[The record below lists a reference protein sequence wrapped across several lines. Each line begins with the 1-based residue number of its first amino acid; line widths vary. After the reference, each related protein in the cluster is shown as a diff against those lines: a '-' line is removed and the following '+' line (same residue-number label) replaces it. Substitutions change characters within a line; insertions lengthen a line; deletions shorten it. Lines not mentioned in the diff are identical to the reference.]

1 MKTFDLPI
9 IAFFKYIFDPTI
21 TWGVLLLAIWL
32 YGETFTSHYL
42 VLVIIIFFISSYV
55 YDHTSLYRNWR
66 RGNLLAYVRDT
77 LIGWLFIIAILGFLG
92 HATQFSQHFSR
103 QVIVMWMTITPMA
116 LILSHLIVK
125 AIVSIERGRGRQRSS
140 IIIGGNALSLKLL
153 STLDEQPLLC
163 IVNQGYF
170 DDRRQPRVSG
180 DFGIYL
186 GETSAIVPYI
196 QRNRIDIIFI
206 SLPMTSQ
213 PRIQRI
219 VEELADTTISIYFLP
234 DMYIFDLLQAQVDYV
249 ADMPIV
255 SLGESPYAGIG
266 GVIKIASDY
275 LFATVILI
283 LLSPLMLCIAL
294 AVKLSSPGPV
304 IFKQRRY
311 GHNGEEIMVY
321 KFRSMTVTENGEHI
335 KQATRNDQR
344 VTKVGAFLRR
354 TSLDEL
360 PQFINVLQGRMS
372 VVGPRPHAV
381 AHNEMYRKLIRGY
394 MMRHKTKPGITGWA
408 QVNGWR
414 GETDVLEKMQKRV
427 EHDLYYLNNWSL
439 WLDIW
444 IIIRTVWAVLD
455 RKNAY

>member
-1 MKTFDLPI
+1 MKTFDLPV
-9 IAFFKYIFDPTI
+9 IAFFKYILDPTI

-32 YGETFTSHYL
+32 FGETFTSHYL
-42 VLVIIIFFISSYV
+42 VLIIIIFFISSYV
-55 YDHTSLYRNWR
+55 YEHTSLYKNWR
-66 RGNLLAYVRDT
+66 RGNLVAYIRDT
-77 LIGWLFIIAILGFLG
+77 LVGWLIIIAILAFLG
-92 HATQFSQHFSR
+92 HATQFAQYFSR
-103 QVIVMWMTITPMA
+103 QVIVLWMIATPVM
-116 LILSHLIVK
+116 LIISHLIIK
-125 AIVSIERGRGRQRSS
+125 MIVSIQRNRGRQISS

-153 STLDEQPLLC
+153 NTLAAQPLLC
-163 IVNQGYF
+163 ITNQGYF
-170 DDRRQPRVSG
+170 DDRQQSRING
-180 DFGIYL
+180 NFGTFL
-186 GETSAIVPYI
+186 GKTNAIVPYI
-196 QRNRIDIIFI
+196 QNNRIDIIFI

-219 VEELADTTISIYFLP
+219 VEDLSDTTISIYFLP
-234 DMYIFDLLQAQVDYV
+234 DLYVFDLLQAQVDYV

-255 SLGESPYAGIG
+255 SLGESPYAGID

-294 AVKLSSPGPV
+294 AIKLSSPGPV

-311 GHNGEEIMVY
+311 GYNGEEIIVY
-321 KFRSMTVTENGEHI
+321 KFRSMTVTENGDNI
-335 KQATRNDQR
+335 TQATQNDQR
-344 VTKVGAFLRR
+344 VTKLGAFLRR

-360 PQFINVLQGRMS
+360 PQFVNVLQGRMS

-381 AHNEMYRKLIRGY
+381 VHNEIYRKLIRGY

-427 EHDLYYLNNWSL
+427 EYDLYYLNNWSF
-439 WLDIW
+439 WFDIW
-444 IIIRTVWAVLD
+444 IIIRTVSTVLN

>member
-1 MKTFDLPI
+1 
-9 IAFFKYIFDPTI
+9 
-21 TWGVLLLAIWL
+21 
-32 YGETFTSHYL
+32 

-77 LIGWLFIIAILGFLG
+77 LIGWLLIIAILGFLG

-103 QVIVMWMTITPMA
+103 QVIVIWMTVTPMT

-255 SLGESPYAGIG
+255 SLGESPYAGID

-275 LFATVILI
+275 LFAIVILI

-444 IIIRTVWAVLD
+444 IIIRTVWTVLD